1 MPTVSKTSPEDRA
14 RSQRRGPRSRSR
26 GNQASHCTGTGKTWA
41 GKKGGKA
48 TGRRHLHP
56 LTFGRY
62 LIIMTAPPWLVRR
75 TSVAVRMILYLAGK
89 PLTVGL
95 SPVKPP
101 PACAMT

>member
-1 MPTVSKTSPEDRA
+1 MPRVSKTSPEDRA
-14 RSQRRGPRSRSR
+14 RSQRRGPRSRLR

-41 GKKGGKA
+41 DKGVKA
-48 TGRRHLHP
+48 TGRRLLQP

-75 TSVAVRMILYLAGK
+75 TSVAVRMILYLDGK
-89 PLTVGL
+89 PLSAGL

-101 PACAMT
+101 AD